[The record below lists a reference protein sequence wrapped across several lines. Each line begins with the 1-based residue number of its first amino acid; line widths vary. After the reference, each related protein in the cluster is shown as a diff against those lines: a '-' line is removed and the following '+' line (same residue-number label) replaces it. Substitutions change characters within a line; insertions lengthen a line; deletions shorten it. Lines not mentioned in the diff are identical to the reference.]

1 MTIKRICLFLFFLL
15 LLGVTGT
22 WSYFNYFKQEAP
34 VFSTVTVA
42 RMDLEET
49 VLATG
54 TLHAYKTVD
63 VGAQVSGQLKK
74 LHVQLGDQVQKGDLL
89 AEIDPVLQQNALKEA
104 QAEQDNVS
112 AQINGKQARLKQYQK
127 EYRRQEKL
135 LAVDATS
142 RAEFE
147 VAQAQFESTR
157 AELDALRAQLKKA
170 IIAVD
175 SAQAN
180 LGYTRISAP
189 MAGVVLSIDSDE
201 GQTLVSSQTA
211 STILTLADVRKM
223 TVKAEISEADVTQ
236 VKAGQR
242 VYFTILGE
250 PDDRYHAELRAIEP
264 GPTEDIG
271 SGSASSGAAVYYNGL
286 FDVDNT
292 AGRLR
297 VGMTTEV
304 TIILHQAMHVLAVPV
319 AVLRGGSPEG
329 ETQVDVLEDGLPVS
343 RTVHLGLN
351 DKVHV
356 QLIDGVSEG
365 EKLIVNSLTTV
376 DGSNK
381 NTRSR
386 PFGGGHPPGG
396 RR

>member
-15 LLGVTGT
+15 LLSIAVT
-22 WSYFNYFKQEAP
+22 WSYLNYFKQEAP
-34 VFSTVTVA
+34 VFSTVTVT
-42 RMDLEET
+42 RTDLEET

-63 VGAQVSGQLKK
+63 VGAQVSGQLKR
-74 LHVQLGDQVQKGDLL
+74 LHVQLGDQVKEGDLL

-112 AQINGKQARLKQYQK
+112 AQIHGKQARLAQYQK
-127 EYRRQEKL
+127 DYRRQKKL
-135 LAVDATS
+135 IEVDATS
-142 RAEFE
+142 RVEFE
-147 VAQAQFESTR
+147 DAFAQFEATQ
-157 AELDALRAQLKKA
+157 AELDALRAQLEKA
-170 IIAVD
+170 IVAVD

-189 MAGVVLSIDSDE
+189 MDGVILSIDSDE

-223 TVKAEISEADVTQ
+223 TVKAEISEADVTK
-236 VKAGQR
+236 VKAGQS

-250 PDDRYHAELRAIEP
+250 PDHRYHAELRAIEP
-264 GPTEDIG
+264 GPTEDT
-271 SGSASSGAAVYYNGL
+271 SSSSSSSGTAVYYNGL

-292 AGRLR
+292 DSRLR

-304 TIILHQAMHVLAVPV
+304 TIILHQARQVLVAPV
-319 AVLRGGSPEG
+319 AVLREINH
-329 ETQVDVLEDGLPVS
+329 EDVTQVDVLKDGRPVP

-351 DKVHV
+351 DNVHV
-356 QLIDGVSEG
+356 QLTTGVSEG
-365 EKLIVNSLTTV
+365 EKLIIHSLPTA
-376 DGSNK
+376 DDSNN
-381 NTRSR
+381 NTRSG
-386 PFGGGHPPGG
+386 PFGGGPPPGG